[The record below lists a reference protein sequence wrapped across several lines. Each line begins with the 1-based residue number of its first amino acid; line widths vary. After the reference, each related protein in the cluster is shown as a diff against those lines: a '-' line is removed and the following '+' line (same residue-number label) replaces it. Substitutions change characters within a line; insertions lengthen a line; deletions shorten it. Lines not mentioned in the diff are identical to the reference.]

1 MKRAEHQPVTT
12 ALTIFAG
19 IYAKAYTVP
28 DAGTL
33 LPQHSHQTGHV
44 TAVTAGAVRAWRDG
58 ELLGD
63 FEAPAMLSIP
73 AHTLHQFLSLTDG
86 VGLICIHN
94 ADHLDAEGEP
104 AVAAEHNLELED

>member
-1 MKRAEHQPVTT
+1 MKRALNQPVTT

-33 LPQHSHQTGHV
+33 LPQHSHVTGHV
-44 TAVTAGAVRAWRDG
+44 TAITAGSVRAWRDD

-63 FEAPAMLSIP
+63 FHAPAMVSIP
-73 AHTLHQFLSLTDG
+73 AHTLHRFLTLTPA
-86 VGLICIHN
+86 VSLICIHN
-94 ADHLDAEGEP
+94 ADHADPDGEP
-104 AVAAEHNLELED
+104 AIAEEHHLVTED

>member
-1 MKRAEHQPVTT
+1 MKRAEHQPVTV
-12 ALTIFAG
+12 ALTLFAG

-33 LPQHSHQTGHV
+33 LPQHSHQFGHV
-44 TAVTAGAVRAWRDG
+44 TAVTSGTVRAWQGD

-63 FEAPAMLSIP
+63 FHAPALLSIP
-73 AHTLHQFLSLTDG
+73 AHTFHQFLTLTPA

-94 ADHLDAEGEP
+94 ADHVEDDEP
-104 AVAAEHNLELED
+104 VIAQAAHLQLEE

>member
-1 MKRAEHQPVTT
+1 VRRAPNQPVTT

-33 LPQHSHQTGHV
+33 LPQHSHKTGHV
-44 TAVTAGAVRAWRDG
+44 TAITAGSVRAWRDG

-63 FEAPAMLSIP
+63 FCAPALVLIP
-73 AHTLHQFLSLTDG
+73 AHAMHSFLTLSDQVS
-86 VGLICIHN
+86 LICIHN
-94 ADHLDAEGEP
+94 ADHLEADEP
-104 AVAAEHNLELED
+104 AVAEEHHLDFEEN